1 MEPSSRQR
9 VPISILYAAYAAM
22 LLWAGLYVVPYT
34 LDIVRIVA
42 TPEKVA
48 GVPFIAKWPDQVVYQ
63 TSTAAILKKDRV
75 VSLDGAQYR
84 QRPDL
89 EQRVRSKGPGSSLDV
104 VVERGDAAIVTPV
117 RVELRQLPAQ
127 PMAFAIRLV
136 ALDVIMP
143 LLCFALGFW
152 VTLARPRDPVAWLVL
167 FMLLGLSQIGE
178 RLEVHPGWP
187 DALRIPGTVYRAF
200 FFNTWMIWFPLFGLY
215 FAERLPWDRERPW
228 IAWLLLGPL
237 AIFALRNV
245 IVAVARSVDA
255 RGIVPFQ
262 TATEFIPGLQFGLA
276 MAAVG
281 G

>member
-1 MEPSSRQR
+1 MEPPSRQR
-9 VPISILYAAYAAM
+9 VPISVLYAAYAAM

-75 VSLDGAQYR
+75 VSLDGAPDR

-143 LLCFALGFW
+143 FLCFALGFW
-152 VTLARPRDPVAWLVL
+152 RTLGGTRGPRAAPVPIE
-167 FMLLGLSQIGE
+167 LLGLTQLGE
-178 RLEVHPGWP
+178 
-187 DALRIPGTVYRAF
+187 
-200 FFNTWMIWFPLFGLY
+200 M
-215 FAERLPWDRERPW
+215 
-228 IAWLLLGPL
+228 
-237 AIFALRNV
+237 
-245 IVAVARSVDA
+245 
-255 RGIVPFQ
+255 
-262 TATEFIPGLQFGLA
+262 
-276 MAAVG
+276 
-281 G
+281 